1 MKVEVPQQFLDLHQ
15 EYIVEVPEVSGR
27 MLLNRAPG
35 ESSTVVAARVV
46 EARSFAAERM
56 PLADAGS
63 DSPLHDVSAEATTL
77 LEQALDRH
85 SLSARGF
92 HRILL
97 VARTIAGLAAMRC
110 VDRHHIAEALAYR
123 AMPLLA

>member
-1 MKVEVPQQFLDLHQ
+1 MV
-15 EYIVEVPEVSGR
+15 VEVPEVSGR

-46 EARSFAAERM
+46 EARSFAAERV

-77 LEQALDRH
+77 LEQALDGIRCRR
-85 SLSARGF
+85 AGF
-92 HRILL
+92 TGFSGWR
-97 VARTIAGLAAMRC
+97 
-110 VDRHHIAEALAYR
+110 
-123 AMPLLA
+123 

>member
-1 MKVEVPQQFLDLHQ
+1 MLDRFDMV
-15 EYIVEVPEVSGR
+15 VEVPEVSGR

-63 DSPLHDVSAEATTL
+63 DSPLHDVSAEATKL

-92 HRILL
+92 HRILR
-97 VARTIAGLAAMRC
+97 VARTIADLAAMRC